1 MKSSVKKI
9 IIFLAIIFL
18 LFIYAGL
25 RTYNSHN
32 KDQVISSEDQKN
44 YSGGKSE
51 VKKNFEIEDLSNE
64 EKKQI
69 EESLGSEI
77 SEIKHIKFFEDEA
90 YIKQEVKNK
99 EGYTIENI
107 SEVKDAI
114 EFSGPDVYESI
125 CDNKKDEEAEIKI
138 GERILRNDY
147 MADLPLDAKI
157 ISNALDFDVRK
168 ENKIDLD
175 LGIKVEGKAFASL
188 SLFPEINHYD
198 FEIYKTGRKV
208 SEGTAKKVVGA
219 YLIIRKEQINEI

>member
-18 LFIYAGL
+18 LLIYAGL

-44 YSGGKSE
+44 YSGEKSE
-51 VKKNFEIEDLSNE
+51 VKKNFVIEDLSNE

-69 EESLGSEI
+69 EESLGYEI
-77 SEIKHIKFFEDEA
+77 SEIKHIKLIDNNDYTKE
-90 YIKQEVKNK
+90 EVKNK
-99 EGYTIENI
+99 EVYTIENI

-125 CDNKKDEEAEIKI
+125 CDNKNNEEAEMKI

-147 MADLPLDAKI
+147 MADLPIEAKL
-157 ISNALDFDVRK
+157 ISNALGFDVEK

-175 LGIKVEGKAFASL
+175 LGIKVEGKTFASV

-219 YLIIRKEQINEI
+219 YLIIRKEKTNEG

>member
-1 MKSSVKKI
+1 MKSSVKKL

-25 RTYNSHN
+25 KTYNSHK

-44 YSGGKSE
+44 ISE
-51 VKKNFEIEDLSNE
+51 EKIEDNKNFEIEDLSDE
-64 EKKQI
+64 KKKQI

-90 YIKQEVKNK
+90 YREQEVKNE

-107 SEVKDAI
+107 SEVKGAI

-138 GERILRNDY
+138 GERIFRNDY
-147 MADLPLDAKI
+147 MADLPLDSKI
-157 ISNALDFDVRK
+157 IFNDLDFDVEK
-168 ENKIDLD
+168 KNKIDLD
-175 LGIKVEGKAFASL
+175 LEIKVEGKTFASV
-188 SLFPEINHYD
+188 SLFPEIIHYD
-198 FEIYKTGRKV
+198 FEIYKNGREV
-208 SEGTAKKVVGA
+208 SEGTAKKVVGV
-219 YLIIRKEQINEI
+219 YLIVRKEKRNES